1 MKSPPSVGCCRSVAI
16 LRNCYPAEALMVTAM
31 AENPQRPR
39 RRQNGVKNLINS
51 TMPVTEVPKRLAPTR
66 DTLRELYLKSGNR
79 CAFPGCKK
87 TLFNIKGVFVGQ
99 ICHIE
104 AAEPGGERFN
114 KKQTNEQRRA
124 PANLV
129 LMCYDHHVETDNLD
143 KFPVAAM
150 VRIKTEH
157 EKKFSDVVGSMLMT
171 VTDHTT
177 LTTALVPKNL
187 LGIDAALKWNLS
199 EEEQTE
205 VLADLVKLI
214 AKISKVPLPSREL
227 FAIVVK
233 RSEPGRF
240 NADLE
245 CSVADIKQ
253 ATGLSNSELREC
265 FSILDN
271 ASFTFDNDV
280 NEFGVQMIGGKRP
293 AKSY

>member
-1 MKSPPSVGCCRSVAI
+1 
-16 LRNCYPAEALMVTAM
+16 
-31 AENPQRPR
+31 
-39 RRQNGVKNLINS
+39 
-51 TMPVTEVPKRLAPTR
+51 MPVTEVPKRLAPTR

-87 TLFNIKGVFVGQ
+87 SLFNIKGVFVGQ

-129 LMCYDHHVETDNLD
+129 LMCYDHHVETDDVD

-157 EKKFSDVVGSMLMT
+157 EKKFSDVVGTMLMT

-177 LTTALVPKNL
+177 LTTALVPNNL
-187 LGIDAALKWNLS
+187 TAINAVLQWGSSDEELGESLAELS
-199 EEEQTE
+199 
-205 VLADLVKLI
+205 KLI
-214 AKISKVPLPSREL
+214 DKISKVPIPSRAL
-227 FAIVVK
+227 FSILVK
-233 RSEPGRF
+233 RGEKGRF
-240 NADLE
+240 GADLE
-245 CSVADIKQ
+245 CSIAEIKQ
-253 ATGLSNSELREC
+253 ATNLSNNDLREC

-271 ASFTFDNDV
+271 AGLTFDNDV
-280 NEFGVQMIGGKRP
+280 NDFGVRMVGIAE
-293 AKSY
+293 AKSGWPVWSDLKKFCKKKDLDISLMIEGLDFSSLEG

>member
-1 MKSPPSVGCCRSVAI
+1 
-16 LRNCYPAEALMVTAM
+16 M
-31 AENPQRPR
+31 AAP
-39 RRQNGVKNLINS
+39 
-51 TMPVTEVPKRLAPTR
+51 EVPKRLAPTR
-66 DTLRELYLKSGNR
+66 ETLRELYLKSGNR

-87 TLFNIKGVFVGQ
+87 SLFNIKGVFVGQ

-104 AAEPGGERFN
+104 GAEPGGERFN

-129 LMCYDHHVETDNLD
+129 LMCYDHHVETDAVD
-143 KFPVAAM
+143 KFPVEAM

-157 EKKFSDVVGSMLMT
+157 EKKFSDVVGTMLMT

-187 LGIDAALKWNLS
+187 LRIDAALKWNLS
-199 EEEQTE
+199 EEEQAE
-205 VLADLVKLI
+205 VLADLAKLI

-233 RSEPGRF
+233 RSERGHF

-271 ASFTFDNDV
+271 AGFTFDNDV
-280 NEFGVQMIGGKRP
+280 NDFGVQMIGISKT
-293 AKSY
+293 KSDWPIWSDLRKFCKKQGVDLSLMIESLDFSSLEG

>member
-1 MKSPPSVGCCRSVAI
+1 
-16 LRNCYPAEALMVTAM
+16 
-31 AENPQRPR
+31 
-39 RRQNGVKNLINS
+39 
-51 TMPVTEVPKRLAPTR
+51 MPVTEVPKRLAPTR

-87 TLFNIKGVFVGQ
+87 SLFNNKGVFVGQ

-129 LMCYDHHVETDNLD
+129 LMCYEHHVETDNVD

-253 ATGLSNSELREC
+253 ATRLSNSELREC

-271 ASFTFDNDV
+271 AGFTFDNDV
-280 NEFGVQMIGGKRP
+280 NDFGVQMIGVSKT
-293 AKSY
+293 KSDWPIWSDLRKFCTKQGTDVSLMIESLDFSSLEG